1 MHITITGNLG
11 SGKSTVCKILQDKY
25 GYEIYSTGK
34 VQRKLAKELNM
45 TTLEF
50 NKQMCNDHRY
60 DNMIDEATARISREN
75 KDKKIIFD
83 SRLAWNF
90 VEKSFKIFLSVPIDI
105 AAQRVMNDKK
115 RGEVE
120 SYSSLEEAKAQ
131 LSQRATTEKARYKD
145 IYNLDYFD
153 FNNYNLI
160 IDSSYNDPE
169 KIAEIIINEA
179 YNYNESPYDN
189 TKYLLSP
196 QRLINKDDISKN
208 DVIRLENIIYQYKGK
223 KIVSHGIKIIEQN
236 NDFTILE
243 GEDNIKA
250 ANIANVDYIKIE
262 G

>member
-25 GYEIYSTGK
+25 GFEIYSTGK
-34 VQRKLAKELNM
+34 VQRELAKELNM

-50 NKQMCNDHRY
+50 NKKMCNDHKY

-75 KDKKIIFD
+75 RNKKIIFD

-90 VEKSFKIFLSVPIDI
+90 VEKSFKVFLSVQIDI
-105 AAQRVMNDKK
+105 AAQRVMNDTE

-120 SYSSLEEAKAQ
+120 SYSSFEEAKDQ
-131 LSQRATTEKARYKD
+131 LLQRASTEKLRYKD

-160 IDSSYNDPE
+160 IDSSYNNPD
-169 KIAEIIINEA
+169 KIAEIIIKQA
-179 YNYNESPYDN
+179 LNYEKAPYDG
-189 TKYLLSP
+189 TRYLISP
-196 QRLINKDDISKN
+196 QRLINKDDISKE
-208 DVIRLENIIYQYKGK
+208 DIIRVEKLINEYKEKNIISNGIEI
-223 KIVSHGIKIIEQN
+223 IVKN
-236 NDFTILE
+236 NEFTIVE

-250 ANIANVDYIKIE
+250 ANIANVDYIKV
-262 G
+262 